1 MRRLPSYAR
10 LVTFLLLGF
19 ALVGLGALL
28 KTQHTAVAPWLSIAG
43 LAVQAVAG
51 MMLVYRFAKGFDR
64 GEE

>member
-1 MRRLPSYAR
+1 MRQLPSYAR
-10 LVTFLLLGF
+10 LFTVLLLGF

-28 KTQHTAVAPWLSIAG
+28 KTKYAAVAPWLSLAG

-51 MMLVYRFAKGFDR
+51 MLLVYRFAKRFDR

>member
-1 MRRLPSYAR
+1 MRQLPSYAR

-28 KTQHTAVAPWLSIAG
+28 KLQHAAAAPWLSLAG

-51 MMLVYRFAKGFDR
+51 MLLAYRFAKRFDR